1 MYPEYLEGAVVGFV
15 LALLRTLNFIR
26 ALLAS
31 ERRKDSAEISRI
43 SPASTHAYAIIKIH
57 HQSGT
62 FVTTD

>member
-43 SPASTHAYAIIKIH
+43 SPASTHA
-57 HQSGT
+57 
-62 FVTTD
+62 